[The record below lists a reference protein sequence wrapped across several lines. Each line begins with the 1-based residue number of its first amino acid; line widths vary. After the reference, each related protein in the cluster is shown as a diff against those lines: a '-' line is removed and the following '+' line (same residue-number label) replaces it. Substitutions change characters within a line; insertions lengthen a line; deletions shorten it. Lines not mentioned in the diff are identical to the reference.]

1 MALLGTALTDRHKG
15 KIGEFNRVI
24 VALDP
29 DAVPKTLSF
38 TREIVSWTGLPTSA
52 LRLDDDI
59 KEELPSDIEKLKE
72 FVR

>member
-1 MALLGTALTDRHKG
+1 LLGTSLTEDHKA
-15 KIGEFNRVI
+15 KIGEYSRVI

-29 DAVPKTLSF
+29 DAVPKTLTF

-59 KEELPSDIEKLKE
+59 KYALESDIDKLKE
-72 FVR
+72 FVG